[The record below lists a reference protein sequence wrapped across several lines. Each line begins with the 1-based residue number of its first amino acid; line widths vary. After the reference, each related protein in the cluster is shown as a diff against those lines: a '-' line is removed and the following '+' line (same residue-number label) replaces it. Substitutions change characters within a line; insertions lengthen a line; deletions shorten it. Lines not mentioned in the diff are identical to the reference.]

1 MKPLKRSVAVVV
13 RRPAA
18 QPASAADGDA
28 RHEGDAGSAGAFL
41 VVRRPDDP
49 ADPLA
54 GAWGLPAV
62 SLRDGEDERSA
73 VVRAG
78 RVKLGVE
85 LAPGR
90 RIGEKTADRGGYL
103 LHLADYEAV
112 IVSGVP
118 GVPQPDASLTQ
129 YSACRFTADPA
140 VLGEAAARGSVC
152 AQVFLEDL
160 RGQRLDPA

>member
-1 MKPLKRSVAVVV
+1 MKPVKHSVAVVA
-13 RRPAA
+13 RRPVGAA
-18 QPASAADGDA
+18 G
-28 RHEGDAGSAGAFL
+28 AGAFL

-49 ADPLA
+49 ADPLS

-62 SLRDGEDERSA
+62 TLRDGEDERGA
-73 VVRAG
+73 VLRAG

-103 LHLADYEAV
+103 LRLADYEAE
-112 IVSGVP
+112 IVSGEP
-118 GVPQPDASLTQ
+118 RVPQPDASMTQ
-129 YSACRFTADPA
+129 YTACRFTADPA
-140 VLGEAAARGSVC
+140 VLAEAAARGSAC

-160 RGQRLDPA
+160 GKSRLDPA